1 MLQDRWLI
9 HHESL
14 MSYLPLVVHW
24 LNGGKLDFS
33 AEAIATTFHAHEP
46 GADTTAVIPVSGIL
60 YAWKSNMITEAIE
73 AANQD
78 PTVKGVILH
87 TNTPGGQ
94 VTGIDRLSKAV
105 ANSQK
110 PIVAYVEGLAASA
123 GMWAISGAD
132 RIIVSSPLDRLG
144 SIGVMLSYMDFDKAL
159 RDKLGVG
166 IHEVYATKST
176 RKNEELRELLSGNQE
191 PLVKDLDFVNEYFH
205 NAIRENMGVTDEEVF
220 TGATFNAV
228 EGISKGLAHQ
238 LGSLTDAVDFIEKQA
253 TVNRIRQF
261 NY

>member
-9 HHESL
+9 HRESL
-14 MSYLPLVVHW
+14 LSYLPLLVHW
-24 LNGGKLDFS
+24 LNGGKLEFQS
-33 AEAIATTFHAHEP
+33 EAIALSYHAQEP
-46 GADTTAVIPVSGIL
+46 GADEIAVIPVSGVL

-94 VTGIDRLSKAV
+94 VTGIERLSRVV
-105 ANSQK
+105 ASSQK

-144 SIGVMLSYMDFDKAL
+144 SIGVMLSFMDFDKFL
-159 RDKLGVG
+159 QDKLGVG
-166 IHEVYATKST
+166 IYEIYATKST
-176 RKNEELRELLSGNQE
+176 RKNEELRELLTGNQE

-205 NAIRENMGVTDEEVF
+205 NAIKQNMGVTDEDVF
-220 TGATFNAV
+220 TGATFNALDA
-228 EGISKGLAHQ
+228 ISKGLAHQ
-238 LGSLTDAVDFIEKQA
+238 VGTLLDAVDFVEKQA
-253 TVNRIRQF
+253 TVNRIKQF